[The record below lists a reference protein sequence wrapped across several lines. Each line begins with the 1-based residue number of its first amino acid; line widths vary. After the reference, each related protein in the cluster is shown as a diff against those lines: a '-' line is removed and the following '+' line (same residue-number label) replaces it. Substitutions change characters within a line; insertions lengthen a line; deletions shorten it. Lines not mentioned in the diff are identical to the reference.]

1 MTELRWAL
9 LALGVVFVAALAWW
23 EYRRPRLARREEPTL
38 DTEEPPV
45 RQLASRDFEIPDM
58 RTSEVVRD
66 SPLPVIHESMLTDS
80 SMDLKVARE
89 VAVDT
94 PGSGAGPATV
104 QPTLMETEAADSHKT
119 NDAARALKLDW
130 PPAEQQ
136 RIVSLR
142 VVPQPPA
149 RFSGR
154 ALRQAL
160 NACGME
166 HGPQQIF
173 HWAREDGRVIVS
185 AANLT
190 RPGSFDPATMDT
202 LYYHGLSLFSVL
214 PGPLAPE
221 NAVDELVALA
231 RDLAGRLAGL
241 VQDELGR
248 PLDAARIAAIRSS
261 VAADSAIDGADA

>member
-1 MTELRWAL
+1 MSDLRWAL

-23 EYRRPRLARREEPTL
+23 EYRRPRHARRQEPTL
-38 DTEEPPV
+38 DAPDEPQI
-45 RQLASRDFEIPDM
+45 RHLASHDFEIPDM

-66 SPLPVIHESMLTDS
+66 SPLPVIHESMLAES
-80 SMDLKVARE
+80 GMDLHVATE
-89 VAVDT
+89 VAVDS
-94 PGSGAGPATV
+94 PGSAPPGPSSAAGLAAAAGAPE
-104 QPTLMETEAADSHKT
+104 PPE
-119 NDAARALKLDW
+119 LKMDW

-142 VVPQPPA
+142 VVPPPPA

-160 NACGME
+160 NACGMQ

-173 HWAREDGRVIVS
+173 HWAQDDGRVVVS

-202 LYYHGLSLFSVL
+202 LHYHGLNLFSVL
-214 PGPLAPE
+214 PGPLPPDKT
-221 NAVDELVALA
+221 VDELVALA
-231 RDLAGRLAGL
+231 RDLANRLGGL

-248 PLDAARIAAIRSS
+248 PLDAARVVALRNS
-261 VAADSAIDGADA
+261 VAAESAIDGADA

>member
-1 MTELRWAL
+1 MSELRWAL

-23 EYRRPRLARREEPTL
+23 EYRRPRHARRQEPTL
-38 DTEEPPV
+38 DAPDEPPV

-66 SPLPVIHESMLTDS
+66 SPLPVIHESMLAEAG
-80 SMDLKVARE
+80 MDLHVATE
-89 VAVDT
+89 VAVDS
-94 PGSGAGPATV
+94 PGSTSPALA
-104 QPTLMETEAADSHKT
+104 PSSSAA
-119 NDAARALKLDW
+119 AAATDPPAPPELKMDW

-142 VVPQPPA
+142 VVPAPPA

-160 NACGME
+160 NACGMQ

-173 HWAREDGRVIVS
+173 HWALDDGRVVVS

-202 LYYHGLSLFSVL
+202 LHYHGLNLFSVL
-214 PGPLAPE
+214 PGPLPPDKT
-221 NAVDELVALA
+221 VDELVALA
-231 RDLAGRLAGL
+231 RDLANRLGGL

-248 PLDAARIAAIRSS
+248 PLDGARVVAIRNS
-261 VAADSAIDGADA
+261 AAAESAIDGADA